1 MKVYGILKRIM
12 LAYVNVA
19 RYQPLCRGTYLDL
32 PQKLKSKKAIVNVRN
47 RDNECLK
54 WAIRAALFPPRNE
67 KDPQR
72 PSKHPTND
80 GINYEGID
88 FTTPVK
94 QIDRLEKQNN
104 HLAINIFGWENDCV
118 IVHRLSNKETRV
130 PRINLMLNRNAKHFC
145 MMCLAG
151 FSRTEWLENHKK
163 YCNGVKAGRQGLKC
177 RKRGKTPFNFKIIR
191 NI

>member
-88 FTTPVK
+88 FPTPVK

-104 HLAINIFGWENDCV
+104 HLAINIFGW
-118 IVHRLSNKETRV
+118 
-130 PRINLMLNRNAKHFC
+130 
-145 MMCLAG
+145 
-151 FSRTEWLENHKK
+151 
-163 YCNGVKAGRQGLKC
+163 
-177 RKRGKTPFNFKIIR
+177 KTTVSMSTG
-191 NI
+191 